1 MNKFIYKVIKWVEN
15 PESVIQKDRE
25 ENNKEASYAD
35 YSVGYAAAYT
45 AAYFAAEN
53 SEEAATIWVNEYLR
67 KTGES
72 KQDYLFAIE
81 EEKVSSKKEPASV
94 YVKEYKGLSVPNG
107 ATHYSEDGEK
117 TTFYRVGAPRVERY
131 CKPLCAADDPWS
143 SCLSNPTNEL
153 PKIEEEKVLTDTKK
167 EIEGAISDAA
177 WKDAPD
183 WADRLMRSDTG
194 NYFWCN
200 IEKYLHLSRP
210 IGEVPA
216 VFSAAGHSFTIGDF
230 ELIQMRPDEWK
241 KGEERMKPIGQNGND
256 GEHYAELENN
266 KSKYHREI
274 KKGVFVDVYDVL
286 SAFEVVNPAMQ
297 HALKKML
304 APGKRGAKD
313 TVQDMQEAI
322 QSIERAIELEGE

>member
-1 MNKFIYKVIKWVEN
+1 MNKFIHKVIKWLED
-15 PESVIQKDRE
+15 PESVSQEERE
-25 ENNKEASYAD
+25 ENRVEDPGSCSAAQAAYY
-35 YSVGYAAAYT
+35 YSAAAALT
-45 AAYFAAEN
+45 ASAAANAAYFAAEN
-53 SEEAATIWVNEYLR
+53 NPELATKWVNKYFEV
-67 KTGES
+67 TGED
-72 KQDYLFAIE
+72 KQDYLDAIE
-81 EEKVSSKKEPASV
+81 VEKVGSKKEPVSV
-94 YVKEYKGLSVPNG
+94 YVKEYKGLSVPSG

-117 TTFYRVGAPRVERY
+117 ITFYRVGAPRVERY
-131 CKPLCAADDPWS
+131 SKPLCAADDPWS

-153 PKIEEEKVLTDTKK
+153 PKIEEEKVFTDTNK
-167 EIEGAISDAA
+167 E
-177 WKDAPD
+177 
-183 WADRLMRSDTG
+183 
-194 NYFWCN
+194 
-200 IEKYLHLSRP
+200 LSERV
-210 IGEVPA
+210 EVIA
-216 VFSAAGHSFTIGDF
+216 
-230 ELIQMRPDEWK
+230 R
-241 KGEERMKPIGQNGND
+241 NGND